1 MKFKKFITEQ
11 KSLRDSLYEFF
22 AKNPN
27 PPDSMIHTLS
37 DTLGISHHEVEAE
50 IYSILSSFITKG
62 RYNESGK
69 IEAEIP
75 EDELKMG
82 IEVEHEHTTDKVMAR
97 RIAMDHLAE
106 FPDYYSRLKKMEDE
120 AKAALPKPDTD

>member
-1 MKFKKFITEQ
+1 MKFKKFIIEQ
-11 KSLRDSLYEFF
+11 KGLRDNLYEFF

-37 DTLGISHHEVEAE
+37 DVLGISPHDVEAE
-50 IYSILSSFITKG
+50 IYSILSSFMANG

-75 EDELKMG
+75 EDELKAG
-82 IEVEHEHTTDKVMAR
+82 IEVEYEHTTDKVMAR

-106 FPDYYSRLKKMEDE
+106 IPGTGNNDGYYSLLKKMEDS
-120 AKAALPKPDTD
+120 AKKKG